1 VKKRIAPS
9 RVRYIKLGE
18 RGRWE
23 KSCLERGINRIGFGT
38 AQPGRFRLCQTSKWS
53 DLAKSFFAEGK
64 DARTAN
70 RFANEVRIFFED
82 DGSILW
88 VTFVGERFHWG
99 FADPTKPS
107 QSSDLDG
114 VYRPIRG
121 GWQSTDLLGE
131 SLTKDRLSGALT
143 KLAAY
148 RGTSCDVDV
157 ADYVIRR
164 INGGKTPEVEQALA
178 ATVELKS
185 AVVGLIR
192 LLHENDFELLVDLI
206 FSTKRSDRNGRRKT
220 FGRASEI

>member
-148 RGTSCDVDV
+148 RSCLH
-157 ADYVIRR
+157 
-164 INGGKTPEVEQALA
+164 GQLAL
-178 ATVELKS
+178 S
-185 AVVGLIR
+185 
-192 LLHENDFELLVDLI
+192 
-206 FSTKRSDRNGRRKT
+206 
-220 FGRASEI
+220 RASCRTPFDHPLSLRVEVGESAINDQPDDDQVSPAAAL